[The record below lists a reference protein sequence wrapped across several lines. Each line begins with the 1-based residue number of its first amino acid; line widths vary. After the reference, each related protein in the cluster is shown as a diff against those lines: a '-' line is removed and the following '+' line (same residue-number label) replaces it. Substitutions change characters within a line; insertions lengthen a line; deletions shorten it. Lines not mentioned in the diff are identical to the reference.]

1 MPFAL
6 LALLAL
12 LGADPENPEVIVESL
27 SGTAIPLATASR
39 PTEEQRE
46 SSPPPTSVPSAKREH
61 ERQLQKLHVQ
71 RAMSDARR
79 SLDKDDPAIAIK
91 VLEEHLA
98 SAGGAD
104 DYLELLDVAYRRR
117 LAELIKNDRT
127 QEANL
132 LEERRRILSSRTPS
146 ADAETKNA
154 VASETSSAPVKSAP
168 KGPGI
173 GNAILGQFFGK
184 KAPAKPADDKVV
196 VRARWDHRD
205 ESSNEPAKG
214 PEIVPAV
221 STEVSP
227 DAESLKLAEK
237 HWKERN
243 FLQALT
249 YYEAAYRAN
258 PEGQVQKARDRFGY
272 CLLWAA
278 YSKYEPK
285 TADVKASIDDSSFE
299 AWEADVKQGRQLC
312 RIESFRKFADDQLNL
327 LEERRQSRRY
337 RAAAPAKGGATVNP
351 AVATNP
357 NPAPKPAPTRVAAN
371 VSYRHLPQEY
381 NGGWKITE
389 TENFR
394 IMHRDVALAEEVAVI
409 AENARRQAH
418 DLWFAAE
425 PLSKWTPKCDLVLY
439 PTAQEFSQVT
449 NQMPQSPAFTQ
460 CDVHNGWVASRRIEL
475 RTDEPN
481 MKSGILPH
489 EIAHAVFAGQFAGKS
504 PPKWA
509 DEGMA
514 VLTEPEEIQNRHLT
528 GLVQARSS
536 GRGFRCDQL
545 LPMQQYPQQV
555 QEFYAHSVGVCRMLV
570 ERHGGRERL
579 TQFVRTAVET
589 NDYEGALFRVYG
601 IRGLKDLESRLQQY
615 VGELKTGGSYASR

>member
-12 LGADPENPEVIVESL
+12 VGADPENPEVVVESI
-27 SGTAIPLATASR
+27 SGTAIPLATAAR
-39 PTEEQRE
+39 PMEEQHE
-46 SSPPPTSVPSAKREH
+46 PSPLPTSVPSAKREH

-79 SLDKDDPAIAIK
+79 GLDKDDPQSAIK

-98 SAGGAD
+98 SASGSD

-117 LAELIKNDRT
+117 LSELIKSDRIG
-127 QEANL
+127 EANL
-132 LEERRRILSSRTPS
+132 LEERRRILSSRAAI
-146 ADAETKNA
+146 ADVETKNA
-154 VASETSSAPVKSAP
+154 VASETTSASTKPAA
-168 KGPGI
+168 KGAGI
-173 GNAILGQFFGK
+173 SNAIFGQFFGK
-184 KAPAKPADDKVV
+184 KALAKPADDKVV
-196 VRARWDHRD
+196 VRARWDHHD
-205 ESSNEPAKG
+205 ESSNEPAKE
-214 PEIVPAV
+214 PETVPAV

-227 DAESLKLAEK
+227 DGESLKLAEK
-237 HWKERN
+237 HWRERN

-249 YYEAAYRAN
+249 YYEAAYRAD

-285 TADVKASIDDSSFE
+285 TANAKSLIDDSSFE

-327 LEERRQSRRY
+327 LEERRQRY
-337 RAAAPAKGGATVNP
+337 RAAAPAKSGATVNP

-357 NPAPKPAPTRVAAN
+357 SPATKPASTRVAAN
-371 VSYRHLPQEY
+371 VAYRHLPQEY

-394 IMHRDVALAEEVAVI
+394 IMHKDVALAEEVAVI

-425 PLSKWTPKCDLVLY
+425 PMPQWTPKCDLVLY

-481 MKSGILPH
+481 MKNGILPH

-514 VLTEPEEIQNRHLT
+514 VLTEPEDIQNRHLT
-528 GLVQARSS
+528 GLIQARSS

-579 TQFVRTAVET
+579 TQFVRTAVES
-589 NDYEGALFRVYG
+589 NDYEGSLFRVYG
-601 IRGLKDLESRLQQY
+601 IRGLKDLETRLQQY
-615 VGELKTGGSYASR
+615 VGELKTGGGYASR